1 MVRLGMMTVHRCQ
14 ISALQVCSSAG
25 MSGYSLGWG
34 RSFCLPESDADEIV
48 VSPNQ
53 ATVSDRSEIVEGQI
67 EVHGNDVETV

>member
-1 MVRLGMMTVHRCQ
+1 
-14 ISALQVCSSAG
+14 

-34 RSFCLPESDADEIV
+34 RSFCLPESDANEIV